1 MNASDL
7 AVSLTLKLN
16 DQGSG
21 AAQRALKIIER
32 SLKEVET
39 AAKSSS
45 SAAISAFKK
54 LADSREILG
63 IRSEKAIQN
72 EIRQTEAAYKRLVSS
87 GQAGARELA
96 RAQDAMRSKVQALR
110 QEMEGASRAGLSL
123 GGAMRGAGGLIA
135 GGMAGRAV
143 LAGPIGQTMSYDRQL
158 ANLSNTAYAG
168 ESLDARR
175 TGMRALDAA
184 VVTAVRTGGGTRES
198 ALGALD
204 KLVSSGAYSN
214 PADAAKV
221 LPTLVKGGTA
231 AAADPALL
239 ADIAIRGRQTFGL
252 NDPGR
257 AIDMA
262 MKAGQLGGFELKDMA
277 KWLPQQMA
285 MARQSGLRGESGFA
299 TLIAANQASA
309 ITAGTKDEAGNNLV
323 NLLAKINSQDTA
335 KDAKKLG
342 IDLPGTLSA
351 AAGKGVNGLDAFV
364 NLVEQI
370 VAKDKSFGAL
380 KDKAATAKGDER
392 KATFEAQADILQ
404 GSAVGKIIQDRQ
416 ALMALVGIMNNRGY
430 MRDVRDKSFGAS
442 GVYEDNFR
450 LVAESPSYK
459 AEMLAAESAIAMQTA
474 MDKVNPVLG
483 SMADGISGLMKD
495 FPTLSAAL
503 VGGGTAVAALAAAA
517 GTASIAL
524 AALTKSAGGKVL
536 PELPGLPGGGG
547 GGGGGG
553 AGSTASKWLSRVKPV
568 GAAVLPLAA
577 MWGVSEWAGDTSNDI
592 GRTNALTGLSST
604 LSGLFGDPTAKAR
617 KVYEDR
623 RAELEPQEVRVTVD
637 VQNGNIVAAV
647 NQANAREAARK

>member
-1 MNASDL
+1 MSPGDL

-16 DQGSG
+16 DQGSTP
-21 AAQRALKIIER
+21 ARQALKTIER

-72 EIRQTEAAYKRLVSS
+72 EIRQTEAAYKRLVAS

-96 RAQDAMRSKVQALR
+96 RAQDAMRGKVQALR
-110 QEMEGASRAGLSL
+110 QEMEGASRAGVSL
-123 GGAMRGAGGLIA
+123 GGALRGGAALGAGA
-135 GGMAGRAV
+135 MAGRAV
-143 LAGPIGQTMSYDRQL
+143 LAGPVSQTMSYDRAL

-168 ESLDARR
+168 ESLDTRR
-175 TGMRALDAA
+175 SGMRSLDAA
-184 VVTAVRTGGGTRES
+184 VTAAVRAGGGTREG

-204 KLVSSGAYSN
+204 KLVASGVYAN
-214 PADAAKV
+214 PGDAARA
-221 LPTLVKGGTA
+221 LPTLVRGGTA
-231 AAADPALL
+231 SAADPALL
-239 ADIAIRGRQTFGL
+239 ADIAIRGRQTFGM
-252 NDPGR
+252 NDPAR

-285 MARQSGLRGESGFA
+285 MARQSGLRGEGGFA
-299 TLIAANQASA
+299 TLLAANQAAA

-342 IDLPGTLSA
+342 IDLSGTLAA

-370 VAKDKSFGAL
+370 VAKDKSFGAM
-380 KDKAATAKGDER
+380 KTKAASAKGDE
-392 KATFEAQADILQ
+392 KQAAFTAQADILQ

-430 MRDVRDKSFGAS
+430 VNDVRSQTMNAGGTADSAFS
-442 GVYEDNFR
+442 LISET
-450 LVAESPSYK
+450 PSYK
-459 AEMLAAESAIAMQTA
+459 AEQLAAEKAIAMQNA
-474 MDKVNPVLG
+474 LDKVNPALG
-483 SMADGISGLMKD
+483 GMADGLAGIMKEWPG
-495 FPTLSAAL
+495 FSAAV
-503 VGGGTAVAALAAAA
+503 VGGTTALTALAAAA
-517 GTASIAL
+517 G
-524 AALTKSAGGKVL
+524 AAAISMGVL
-536 PELPGLPGGGG
+536 GGGG
-547 GGGGGG
+547 VKGVLGGLASGAAG
-553 AGSTASKWLSRVKPV
+553 AGRAALGAAGRVGAGALGAVLSPV
-568 GAAVLPLAA
+568 GAAAMAGGGIGLGVGTLANLGINKA
-577 MWGVSEWAGDTSNDI
+577 DKAFGTSVGNDI
-592 GRTNALTGLSST
+592 GRMVAYVMAGLGSRGAKEALQI
-604 LSGLFGDPTAKAR
+604 
-617 KVYEDR
+617 EI
-623 RAELEPQEVRVTVD
+623 D
-637 VQNGNIVAAV
+637 VKNGNIVAAV